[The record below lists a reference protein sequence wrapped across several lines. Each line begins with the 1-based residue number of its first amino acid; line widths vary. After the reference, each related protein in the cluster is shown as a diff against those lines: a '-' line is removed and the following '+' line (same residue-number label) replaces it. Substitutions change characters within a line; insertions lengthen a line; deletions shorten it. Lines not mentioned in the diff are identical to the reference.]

1 MSTTPTRPIWSKPIL
16 GLWRTSRR
24 SSPRQVE
31 SQQNGSEFYGMES
44 QLQEKRSIKP
54 SEIMESLG
62 KTDSALGHHAVSN
75 ESYYDQ
81 MGGDLDSLNN

>member
-1 MSTTPTRPIWSKPIL
+1 
-16 GLWRTSRR
+16 
-24 SSPRQVE
+24 
-31 SQQNGSEFYGMES
+31 MES